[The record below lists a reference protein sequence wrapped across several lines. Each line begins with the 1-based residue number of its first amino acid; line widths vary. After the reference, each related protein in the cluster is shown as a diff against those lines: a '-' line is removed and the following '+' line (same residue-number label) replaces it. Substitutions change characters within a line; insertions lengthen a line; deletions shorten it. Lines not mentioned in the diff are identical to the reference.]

1 MATAI
6 EEAGAELAAAG
17 EAEQLALE
25 AMRAGHIRYNN
36 QLGWAQRNIFEC
48 WFFYTRCTRIRGRS
62 LPGARN
68 HLRRAIRQYRHL
80 NIAETRGIDTSVPGW
95 RGGRAA

>member
-1 MATAI
+1 MTAI

-17 EAEQLALE
+17 EAEQLAWE
-25 AMRAGHIRYNN
+25 AMRDGHIRCND
-36 QLGWAQRNIFEC
+36 QLGWAQRNLLET
-48 WFFYTRCTRIRGRS
+48 WFFYCRCTRIRGVS
-62 LPGARN
+62 LPRARH

-95 RGGRAA
+95 RGRAA